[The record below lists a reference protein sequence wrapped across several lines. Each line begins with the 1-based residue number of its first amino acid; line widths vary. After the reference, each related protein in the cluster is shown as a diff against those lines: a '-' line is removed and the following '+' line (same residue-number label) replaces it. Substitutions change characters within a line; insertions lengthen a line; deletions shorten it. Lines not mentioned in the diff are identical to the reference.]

1 MKGDCRI
8 ADIGCI
14 KCPIVSFPFRE
25 LPFFIAE
32 RRSKRIDTF
41 RFSPIKGIVGYLV
54 FVFAGDKRILCIP
67 VVKGQMALFRTADR
81 GEIGRIGNRLGS
93 IAVQPVSGK
102 RLGIVDW
109 SNKTC
114 PFLLP
119 SGQIEGKGGK
129 RFKIGIKCC
138 RSIGIK
144 IIGFRTLRIPALIDC
159 TILSVFVFLLP
170 PHKIIAILFC
180 IGNVDLNLFPG
191 RPFQIVGRERR
202 GDKFSSVE
210 DEIDPSFCALTGSER
225 KQRAE
230 KNKNICFFHLTILYR
245 FPFPMKRKS
254 PAHGRT

>member
-1 MKGDCRI
+1 MLGRIVKGELLRHDFLQLCFDAILSLERFVFPSFDTIMKGDCRI

-119 SGQIEGKGGK
+119 SG
-129 RFKIGIKCC
+129 
-138 RSIGIK
+138 
-144 IIGFRTLRIPALIDC
+144 
-159 TILSVFVFLLP
+159 
-170 PHKIIAILFC
+170 
-180 IGNVDLNLFPG
+180 
-191 RPFQIVGRERR
+191 
-202 GDKFSSVE
+202 
-210 DEIDPSFCALTGSER
+210 
-225 KQRAE
+225 
-230 KNKNICFFHLTILYR
+230 
-245 FPFPMKRKS
+245 
-254 PAHGRT
+254 